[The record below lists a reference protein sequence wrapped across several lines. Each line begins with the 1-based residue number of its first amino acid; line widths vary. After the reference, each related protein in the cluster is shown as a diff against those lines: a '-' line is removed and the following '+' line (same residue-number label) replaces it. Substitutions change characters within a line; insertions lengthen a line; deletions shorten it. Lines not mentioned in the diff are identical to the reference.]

1 MPSWALLTVAA
12 TKPHDST
19 ESVERQPEA
28 QELVYCTD

>member
-12 TKPHDST
+12 TKPRDST